1 MSDWLKSILNEL
13 SQGRRVQLV
22 GRGNSMYPKIKD
34 GETIT
39 IDPYIGNNELKVN
52 DIVFV
57 RVGKNYL
64 THQILK
70 IENDLITISNI
81 KGKIDGIVPLTAIY
95 GIITHIG
102 VDEKFEGLTLA
113 EI

>member
-1 MSDWLKSILNEL
+1 MSDWLKLILNEL

-39 IDPYIGNNELKVN
+39 ITPIDNNELKIN

-57 RVGKNYL
+57 RIAKKYL

-70 IENDLITISNI
+70 IENGLMTISNI
-81 KGKIDGIVPLTAIY
+81 KGKIDGIVSVSSIY
-95 GIITHIG
+95 GIVTRVG
-102 VDEKFEGLTLA
+102 GNEKFEGLTVL